1 MGHAGAIIS
10 GGQGTAEGKVEAL
23 RRAGVK
29 VVDSPA
35 DMGTALRDLIAR
47 KGPKAKVVKITAKL
61 RKKVAA
67 QKTKGKSKP
76 KPKAAKLARKPAPKR
91 KVAGKKRR

>member
-10 GGQGTAEGKVEAL
+10 GGEGTAEGKVEAL

-35 DMGTALRDLIAR
+35 DMGAAMLALLQRR
-47 KGPKAKVVKITAKL
+47 KGKAKV
-61 RKKVAA
+61 
-67 QKTKGKSKP
+67 KP
-76 KPKAAKLARKPAPKR
+76 KGRPVKKAAKKAAKR
-91 KVAGKKRR
+91 GKKK